1 DTEEVVRK
9 RFAEY
14 EEKTRPVLGYYSDR
28 GLVGTVNGVGSL
40 DEVTARIRAT
50 RGVWT
55 MLLFRSTLTRERSR
69 RRRRIRRVSAGRE
82 TEGTVE
88 LALPKGLY
96 RVRCD
101 DGSVLVASLG
111 GVARQVT
118 VKIIPGD
125 RV

>member
-1 DTEEVVRK
+1 
-9 RFAEY
+9 
-14 EEKTRPVLGYYSDR
+14 
-28 GLVGTVNGVGSL
+28 
-40 DEVTARIRAT
+40 
-50 RGVWT
+50 
-55 MLLFRSTLTRERSR
+55 
-69 RRRRIRRVSAGRE
+69 VSAGRE

-101 DGSVLVASLG
+101 DGTVLVASLG

-125 RV
+125 RVTVEVSSYDPTRGRIKGSVKTRKK